1 MVTTYT
7 VSGASG
13 AYKFALPAKDQDH
26 LAFLSVTV
34 DKKELEFEPEASPSE
49 ELVMYS
55 VDLGQAEGGT
65 KIAVG
70 IDFVCYCHLRVL
82 VFVGARARAC
92 VCPCAEHRLR

>member
-34 DKKELEFEPEASPSE
+34 DKKELEFQLEASPPE
-49 ELVMYS
+49 GLVMYS
-55 VDLGQAEGGT
+55 AAVGQVDDGT

-70 IDFVCYCHLRVL
+70 
-82 VFVGARARAC
+82 GKG
-92 VCPCAEHRLR
+92 

>member
-1 MVTTYT
+1 MQQASNPPPYPLHTARSNVQLHLPRQVATTYT

-34 DKKELEFEPEASPSE
+34 DKKELEFQLEASPPE
-49 ELVMYS
+49 GLVMYS
-55 VDLGQAEGGT
+55 AAVGQVDDGT

-70 IDFVCYCHLRVL
+70 
-82 VFVGARARAC
+82 GKG
-92 VCPCAEHRLR
+92 